1 MKKSKIIILSAALL
15 VAVMVLSSCSLPIQ
29 IPFGAIDM
37 AQLIDETKYVDDNV
51 IYTSVEEIEDLEKAT
66 CVSSSGNLALF
77 VTVDKKDNTEYIV
90 YNYATGATTSFTE
103 GEKVSYAIALYGSED
118 CGYFT
123 VTTTTLPKKD
133 DGEIEV
139 ITELYD
145 ANCNFVAEEEDAA
158 TVTQVTE
165 NLICF
170 ADVYYNVKDNAVTMA
185 FEKDFFSKTLSD
197 EISFENDTY
206 YYVVEENAVT
216 TYDKS
221 LKFVATYEAPSFAED
236 VSALV
241 LANGNVFVQYL
252 VKVDPYTDEYDVFMD
267 ETKYTV
273 TTVCVDPATGE
284 ASDVYLFNYIVG
296 MAEAFDAEDK
306 KESFYADEVNNFVT
320 VYPIENR
327 RVNTATTNVQVG
339 TITDLCTF
347 KAFEVVEGKASLPL
361 YAINANLYAVYTVD
375 GQGFLV
381 DAEGNV
387 KADVTNM
394 GQTNDKYIA
403 KNGKLYDYNLNVV
416 YDYEAEEYTIYAMLD
431 TSVLFENEDGEISL
445 FVDGS
450 FTEIIPAPKKDEV
463 SKYSIAAQNGD
474 VIIVKDA
481 SDKDEISYIVYN
493 EKGEEIYTF
502 DNYQSVSILTSAE
515 DYFVITAT
523 KFDTKKFEAIVS
535 YYIVK

>member
-37 AQLIDETKYVDDNV
+37 AQLIDKTQYVDDNV

-66 CVSSSGNLALF
+66 FVSSSGNLALF
-77 VTVDKKDNTEYIV
+77 ATEDKKGNTEYIV

-103 GEKVSYAIALYGSED
+103 GEKVSYAIALYGYED

-145 ANCNFVAEEEDAA
+145 ANCNYVAEEEDTA
-158 TVTQVTE
+158 TVTKVTD

-185 FEKDFFSKTLSD
+185 FEKDFFSKTLSGD
-197 EISFENDTY
+197 IDFVNDTY
-206 YYVVEENAVT
+206 YYVVDGNVIT
-216 TYDKS
+216 TYDKN
-221 LKFVATYEAPSFAED
+221 LKFVATYEAPSYAEN
-236 VSALV
+236 VKSLV
-241 LANGNVFVQYL
+241 LGNGSVFVQYL

-267 ETKYTV
+267 DTKYTV
-273 TTVCVDPATGE
+273 TNVCVDPATGD
-284 ASDVYLFNYIVG
+284 ATDVYLFNYIVET
-296 MAEAFDAEDK
+296 ATAYTAEDK
-306 KESFYADEVNNFVT
+306 AESFYADEINNFVA
-320 VYPIENR
+320 VYPIEDR
-327 RVNTATTNVQVG
+327 RVNTATTNAQAG
-339 TITDLCTF
+339 TITDFCTF
-347 KAFEVVEGKASLPL
+347 KAFEAVEGKASLPL
-361 YAINANLYAVYTVD
+361 YAVNADLYVVYTID
-375 GQGFLV
+375 SQLFLV

-387 KADVTNM
+387 KADITKM
-394 GQTNDKYIA
+394 GQANDKYIA
-403 KNGKLYDYNLNVV
+403 MNGKLYDYNLNVV
-416 YDYEAEEYTIYAMLD
+416 YDYEADEYTISSMLD

-463 SKYSIAAQNGD
+463 SKYSIVSQNGD

-515 DYFVITAT
+515 DYFIITAT
-523 KFDTKKFEAIVS
+523 KVDKKDGIVVS